1 MISKRLASGQA
12 VLAPT
17 EAALEVVGS
26 EGLRTLMVASRELE
40 ESYYADWTRRYE
52 EASRLLDGRKEG
64 QVGGKKKEQIFF
76 FFLKK
81 TGCLVRRN

>member
-40 ESYYADWTRRYE
+40 ESYFADWTRRYE
-52 EASRLLDGRKEG
+52 EASRLLDGRKEA
-64 QVGGKKKEQIFF
+64 QVGGEKRNRFLFF
-76 FFLKK
+76 FF
-81 TGCLVRRN
+81 